1 MALAQEKCR
10 NEVFALLNRWVEESD
25 LDDEQILEAVTDA
38 INKWNSNAVIEF
50 RPDEELEDGLD
61 LGEAEEGG

>member
-38 INKWNSNAVIEF
+38 INKWNSSAVIEF